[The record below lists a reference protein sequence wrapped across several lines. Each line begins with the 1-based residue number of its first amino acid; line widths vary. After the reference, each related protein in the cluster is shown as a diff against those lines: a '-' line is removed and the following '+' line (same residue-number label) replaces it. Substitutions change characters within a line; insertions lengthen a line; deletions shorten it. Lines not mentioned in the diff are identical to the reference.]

1 MLDRAMPEQLHP
13 PEMDLPQEQN
23 PQKQH
28 NIHPMK
34 KLEQASNIARTAVP
48 WSNEESKL
56 LVELRESGLTWKEI
70 ATRFTNR
77 TLNACQFRWKRISL
91 NGGIHFDE
99 NDVEE
104 ESNKSESRYEGGGEE
119 SKAKQATPDDIAAN
133 ANVDN
138 RTSTVAIATTSPTS
152 NDTRSYHGEV
162 ESSLSGKKEQ
172 KNEEGSLGRSKRAR
186 QEETAEDRPYFK
198 RLRSATRNSRGI
210 SNLLNNDLSETSS
223 DKVHNVPVKYNAKT
237 EQDTFEPAQRVAI
250 SKEGDRES
258 HSVDKSVNEKP
269 KVQRDSE
276 KGMRRSSRVLKLE
289 ELVDNNE
296 SLPNSQSCEREH

>member
-1 MLDRAMPEQLHP
+1 MFDRAMPEQLHP
-13 PEMDLPQEQN
+13 PETDLLQEQN
-23 PQKQH
+23 QQKQQ
-28 NIHPMK
+28 NIQPMQ

-56 LVELRESGLTWKEI
+56 LVDLRESGLTWKEI

-104 ESNKSESRYEGGGEE
+104 ESNKSESRYENGDEE

-138 RTSTVAIATTSPTS
+138 RISTVAIATTSPTS
-152 NDTRSYHGEV
+152 SDTRSYHGKV

-172 KNEEGSLGRSKRAR
+172 KNEERSLDRSKRAR
-186 QEETAEDRPYFK
+186 QETAEDRPYFK
-198 RLRSATRNSRGI
+198 RLRSATRSSRGI
-210 SNLLNNDLSETSS
+210 SNLLNSDLLETSS
-223 DKVHNVPVKYNAKT
+223 DKVHNVPVKYNAER
-237 EQDTFEPAQRVAI
+237 EQEVFEPAQRVAT
-250 SKEGDRES
+250 SKGKDRECD
-258 HSVDKSVNEKP
+258 SVDKSVDAKKP
-269 KVQRDSE
+269 NVRRGSE
-276 KGMRRSSRVLKLE
+276 SGMRRSSRVLKLE
-289 ELVDNNE
+289 ELVDNN
-296 SLPNSQSCEREH
+296 